1 MNVNDDNKTTAE
13 AAKDFRQRAE
23 EQLQSDVAMH
33 AQPRSPMEIKN
44 LLHEL
49 QVHQIELEM
58 QNDELRRTKSELDVE
73 RARYLELYDLAP
85 IGYLTVSDE
94 GVVLKANLAAATML
108 GAARYFLLNERFSQF
123 IFAEDQGVYSRLRKR
138 LIDSGELQNWEMRLN
153 RLDGSHFW
161 AELQSTLAYNGE
173 NLITLHDITE
183 RKHSAK
189 VLRSSELHFRLL
201 TENASDV
208 IWKLDCNYRV
218 TYISPSDE
226 RLRGY
231 RSDEVIGQHV
241 FTFFDEEGVASIK
254 KAAQQRREAELQ
266 GLHLGFIN
274 FEARHRCKDGRWLW
288 AEICSS
294 PEHDI
299 HGKISGY
306 HGITREI
313 TARKLAEVKLHQ
325 AKSAAEKA
333 NKAKSEFLALIS
345 HEIRTPLNALIG
357 FISLT
362 RTTTD
367 PLKRDQYLN
376 IIGQSS
382 HSLLGLVNDIL
393 DMSKIEAKQLRLESV
408 PFNLHDLAAGLDEQ
422 YGHLAKQKL
431 LAFRMNVNTNVP
443 VWVLGDP
450 NRLRQVLANLLSNA
464 VKFTESG
471 EITCTITL
479 RNHDTDDLFSP
490 LVCFKVDDTGIGIPE
505 NMQPLLFQPFQQLDP
520 SISRKY
526 GGTGL
531 GLAIVNSLVEIM
543 GGGITVETRDGAG
556 SSFVVELPLQE
567 TEAAPEKLIPP
578 VTLPSGSILV
588 VEDIEYNRMLLDDLL
603 TSWGQDVV
611 QAENGFLALELTEKK
626 HFDVILLDI
635 RMPGIDGI
643 EVARRL
649 RCREQEYSKTP
660 VPIIAITADADAA
673 TSEAC
678 FAVGINM
685 VLSKPVV
692 ANELANAIYTLCGGT
707 VALSSGVN
715 LQLNLQ
721 TQKCLGKDTERD
733 RKYRDLLLKDIDSE
747 LQRLH
752 GALGRDD
759 RNALGHAAHGLKSLF
774 GQLTNQESAKKADW
788 LQQNATS
795 AHPEQ
800 LRRLVE
806 QLEKIYREL

>member
-1 MNVNDDNKTTAE
+1 MDVNDNNTLRQLFDDYLRMYASRDDRITSYFSEDFSGFTGGGDFLV
-13 AAKDFRQRAE
+13 KDRDEWVAITRQ
-23 EQLQSDVAMH
+23 DFV
-33 AQPRSPMEIKN
+33 
-44 LLHEL
+44 
-49 QVHQIELEM
+49 QVKDPLRIELKDLAIQSLAETVAVATGFFNIHLPM
-58 QNDELRRTKSELDVE
+58 QDHILSRETARLVLVFRLESGGWKISHSSISIPYGLVREDEIYPMKELEVRTNFLEELIVKRTVELSDANDTLHLVNETLSQEIVKHKLAVDALRKSELH
-73 RARYLELYDLAP
+73 Y
-85 IGYLTVSDE
+85 
-94 GVVLKANLAAATML
+94 
-108 GAARYFLLNERFSQF
+108 
-123 IFAEDQGVYSRLRKR
+123 
-138 LIDSGELQNWEMRLN
+138 
-153 RLDGSHFW
+153 
-161 AELQSTLAYNGE
+161 
-173 NLITLHDITE
+173 
-183 RKHSAK
+183 
-189 VLRSSELHFRLL
+189 RLL

-208 IWKLDCNYRV
+208 IWKLDCDYRI

-241 FTFFDEEGVASIK
+241 FTFFDEEGVALIK
-254 KAAQQRREAELQ
+254 KAARQRVEADLK
-266 GLHLGFIN
+266 GVHLGFLS

-299 HGKISGY
+299 NGKISGY

-313 TARKLAEVKLHQ
+313 TERKLAEVKLHQ
-325 AKSAAEKA
+325 SKLDAEKA
-333 NKAKSEFLALIS
+333 NKSKSEFLALIS

-367 PLKRDQYLN
+367 PLKRDQYLS

-393 DMSKIEAKQLRLESV
+393 DMSKIEAKQMRLESV
-408 PFNLHDLAAGLDEQ
+408 PFNLYDLAAGLDEQ

-479 RNHDTDDLFSP
+479 RSHDTDDLSSP

-543 GGGITVETRDGAG
+543 GGGITVETRDGTG

-567 TEAAPEKLIPP
+567 TEATPEKLMPP
-578 VTLPSGSILV
+578 VTLSSGSIMV
-588 VEDIEYNRMLLDDLL
+588 VEDNEFNRMLLDELL
-603 TSWGQDVV
+603 TSWGQEVV
-611 QAENGFLALELTEKK
+611 LAENGFLALQLTERKR
-626 HFDVILLDI
+626 FDLILLDI

-660 VPIIAITADADAA
+660 VPIIAITADVDAA

-707 VALSSGVN
+707 VALSSGVK

-747 LQRLH
+747 LHLLH
-752 GALGRDD
+752 GALERDD
-759 RNALGHAAHGLKSLF
+759 RNALGHAAHSLKGLL
-774 GQLTNQESAKKADW
+774 GQLTNQESAKQADW
-788 LQQNATS
+788 LQQNATT